1 MWRRD
6 FTAVAMLTFNE
17 DPYMHPAR
25 SIVIVAAALACG
37 ACTAASSG
45 TFDASTE
52 AATLL
57 KRDAEWADAA
67 FAGKDVEKIISYW
80 TDDAVVMEPGQAPVE
95 GKQALRT
102 LVTTSLNSPG
112 FKIHWVSQK
121 PSFSPDGKMAY
132 MPSTTDIAMSGPN
145 GAPTSMHLQGLS
157 IWRKGPDGEWRCSAE
172 ASTEVPPNPRP
183 AKT

>member
-1 MWRRD
+1 
-6 FTAVAMLTFNE
+6 
-17 DPYMHPAR
+17 MHPAR
-25 SIVIVAAALACG
+25 SIVIVAAALVCG
-37 ACTAASSG
+37 ACAAGGPG

-52 AATLL
+52 SATLL
-57 KRDAEWADAA
+57 KRDAEWADAS

-132 MPSTTDIAMSGPN
+132 MPSLTDVTMSGPN
-145 GAPTSMHLQGLS
+145 GAPTTMHLQGLS
-157 IWRKGPDGEWRCSAE
+157 IWRKGADGEWRCSAE
-172 ASTEVPPNPRP
+172 TSTEAVPATPP